1 MAVNFGGGHGFNNP
15 FSGLGIG
22 PHSIAS
28 ALGVG
33 AMVAEKLPGYDVVQS
48 QLQRFNIDLG
58 TVTTWMLVATAFWTA
73 WNLVTRNVYTFL
85 ETYYCCSVRI
95 TSEDGLFGD
104 FFSWLQEERAA
115 DISVARICDAKR
127 QLEYPDRGDDGNINP
142 YVYDAYGQPSAT
154 GRQMSQVV
162 YNPAPG
168 ALYHFRHNGHN
179 IQIIREQI
187 SNTSMLVGPGQ
198 PLRETVRLKYYGREP
213 QVLRAVLDDVILRSN
228 ARDQGKT
235 VVYQAILAHG
245 QNRWDRSMS
254 RPNRSIST
262 VVLEED
268 QKAMVVEDIKEYL
281 LPATAKWYAN
291 RGLPYR
297 RGYLLCGPPG
307 NYIYNQS
314 CNSERCL
321 TNSTGTG
328 KTSLTMALAG
338 HFNLEVY
345 NLSLNA
351 QNLTDD
357 ILASMFTLLPKRC
370 IVLLEDVDA
379 SGIRRGDEAPT
390 ASPKQETKVMNQ
402 FQQYN
407 HEFPPS
413 KKSEVSFAGLINA
426 IDGAAAKEG
435 RILIMTT
442 NHRENLDE
450 ALIRPGRV
458 DLQVEFVFAS
468 KGVISELFENLY
480 DVSKEDLTA
489 LYMPADFP
497 SKKEVLE
504 LARQFSDL
512 VPEGCFSPAEIQGLL
527 LLYKKSPRAALANTP
542 SWLER
547 KLAGREV
554 KAGAKVSVDTS

>member
-1 MAVNFGGGHGFNNP
+1 MAVNFGGGGGYGFNNL
-15 FSGLGIG
+15 FSGLGVG
-22 PHSIAS
+22 PQSIAS

-33 AMVAEKLPGYDVVQS
+33 AMVAEKLPGYDAMQS
-48 QLQRFNIDLG
+48 RLQRFNIDLG
-58 TVTTWMLVATAFWTA
+58 TVTTWMLIATAFWTA

-85 ETYYCCSVRI
+85 DTYYCCSVRI
-95 TSEDGLFGD
+95 TSEDGLFHD
-104 FFSWLQEERAA
+104 LFSWLQEERAD
-115 DISVARICDAKR
+115 DISVARICDAKK
-127 QLEYPDRGDDGNINP
+127 QLDQGDD
-142 YVYDAYGQPSAT
+142 VSRYGPPHPWPAT

-162 YNPAPG
+162 YNPTPG
-168 ALYHFRHNGHN
+168 TLYHFRHNGHT
-179 IQIIREQI
+179 IQIVREQI
-187 SNTSMLVGPGQ
+187 NDPSVLVSAGQ
-198 PLRETVRLKYYGREP
+198 LPREAVRLKYYGREP

-228 ARDQGKT
+228 VRDQGKT
-235 VVYQAILAHG
+235 VVYQAVLEHG
-245 QNRWDRSMS
+245 QNRWDRSTS

-268 QKAMVVEDIKEYL
+268 QKARVVEDMEEYL

-307 NYIYNQS
+307 NYIYNPPR
-314 CNSERCL
+314 NSERYL

-357 ILASMFTLLPKRC
+357 VLASMFTLLPKRC

-379 SGIRRGDEAPT
+379 SGIKRGDEAPT
-390 ASPKQETKVMNQ
+390 ASPMNPLR
-402 FQQYN
+402 QYN
-407 HEFPPS
+407 HEFIPP

-426 IDGAAAKEG
+426 IDGAAAREG

-468 KGVISELFENLY
+468 KEVILELFENLY
-480 DVSKEDLTA
+480 DVSKEDLAT
-489 LYMPADFP
+489 LHMPADFP

-512 VPEGCFSPAEIQGLL
+512 VPEGYFTPAEIQGLL
-527 LLYKKSPRAALANTP
+527 LLYKKSPRAALASTP

-547 KLAGREV
+547 KLAGRKV
-554 KAGAKVSVDTS
+554 KAVAKASVNTS